1 MNHRERLYNALKSEC
16 EAKINEALLS
26 LAMCFFKGTAIGEH
40 TSEHF
45 LTEAMKSL
53 NKLTESRDKLGSAQ
67 GRLDTLESYVEGS
80 SMFNK
85 KQLND

>member
-1 MNHRERLYNALKSEC
+1 MNHQERLYNALKSEC

-26 LAMCFFKGTAIGEH
+26 LDMCFFKGTAIGEH

-45 LTEAMKSL
+45 LAEALKAL
-53 NKLTESRDKLGSAQ
+53 DKLTESRDKL
-67 GRLDTLESYVEGS
+67 DTLKEYRDGS

-85 KQLND
+85 QQQLND

>member
-16 EAKINEALLS
+16 EARINEALLT
-26 LAMCFFKGTAIGEH
+26 LDMCFFKGTAIGEH

-45 LTEAMKSL
+45 LTEALKAL
-53 NKLTESRDKLGSAQ
+53 DKLTDARDQ
-67 GRLDTLESYVEGS
+67 LDTLKEYRDES

-85 KQLND
+85 QQQLND